1 MHVAGLDDSAY
12 PATSVMQ
19 PQSKP
24 GGNLPDI
31 LDCDS
36 ELDMCARKSS
46 QVVEQHHLEMILR
59 NRGRPGWTERSAFAS
74 GRVADVDQG
83 TRGRL

>member
-1 MHVAGLDDSAY
+1 
-12 PATSVMQ
+12 MQ
-19 PQSKP
+19 LESKP
-24 GGNLPDI
+24 GVSLPDI

-36 ELDMCARKSS
+36 ELDMCARVSS
-46 QVVEQHHLEMILR
+46 QVVEQHRLEMILR
-59 NRGRPGWTERSAFAS
+59 NRGRPGGTERGAFAS